1 MSERRRTVTN
11 ALLLALLLASFG
23 AMAVEAGKVT
33 QLSGTLLVKK
43 ADGTIKILEQQS
55 VVEQGD
61 VLFSEKE
68 SYARIHFIDGSELT
82 LQPETQLEVAAFVFE
97 PSRPELDLGT
107 FRLLKGGVHVVTGQ
121 LDARSPA
128 RFSLTT
134 PDGAVATTVDAG
146 GDSGP

>member
-1 MSERRRTVTN
+1 MSERRRTATN

-68 SYARIHFIDGSELT
+68 SHARIHFIDGSELT
-82 LQPETQLEVAAFVFE
+82 LQAETQLEVAAFVFD
-97 PSRPELDLGT
+97 PTRPELDLGT
-107 FRLLKGGVHVVTGQ
+107 FRLLKGGVQVVTGH

-146 GDSGP
+146 GGSGP